1 VLDAQFPEPFELFAP
16 PAATSPIKLFDSM
29 VSVQKNTTPIPK
41 NSNEFLRLWLT
52 LELRRQSG
60 FWSSASSSDSPK
72 LVYAWLHVL
81 FSMTAPIFGHGG
93 LSALTT
99 LPKVELVHR
108 KAEDEPVIFLRKS
121 VSTEPRLTLNENLAP
136 VDDEK
141 LHVRRMR

>member
-1 VLDAQFPEPFELFAP
+1 
-16 PAATSPIKLFDSM
+16 
-29 VSVQKNTTPIPK
+29 
-41 NSNEFLRLWLT
+41 
-52 LELRRQSG
+52 
-60 FWSSASSSDSPK
+60 
-72 LVYAWLHVL
+72 
-81 FSMTAPIFGHGG
+81 MTAPIFGHGG